1 MASCRLFVVCLFL
14 FVSSVSVSSMLLQRS
29 ASRAT
34 PSKLPTK
41 LLPEVKT
48 LVSILNTPQSA
59 KSKERVESLITILEG
74 KADNNPN
81 MYRKQIKQGN
91 SYRTLWSSV
100 TSSSLLGQILEQKPS
115 VVLNG
120 PSWQTISADGQSSEN
135 IVQWKLGGL
144 SIRMIGLAS
153 LAPLKS
159 KVGYELVIRGLEFRV
174 NKARVKTKIDSSE
187 PTENTIIK
195 QQMEIPE
202 RFAKMG
208 EDARVMDSYI
218 LGPFLLKEDEAL
230 RNGIGTLEVLYNDG
244 LVRIT
249 EDKIQRNKYIHAL
262 EPYGDILLESS

>member
-1 MASCRLFVVCLFL
+1 MASCRLFVACLFL

-74 KADNNPN
+74 KADKNPN

-195 QQMEIPE
+195 QI
-202 RFAKMG
+202 
-208 EDARVMDSYI
+208 
-218 LGPFLLKEDEAL
+218 
-230 RNGIGTLEVLYNDG
+230 
-244 LVRIT
+244 
-249 EDKIQRNKYIHAL
+249 
-262 EPYGDILLESS
+262 